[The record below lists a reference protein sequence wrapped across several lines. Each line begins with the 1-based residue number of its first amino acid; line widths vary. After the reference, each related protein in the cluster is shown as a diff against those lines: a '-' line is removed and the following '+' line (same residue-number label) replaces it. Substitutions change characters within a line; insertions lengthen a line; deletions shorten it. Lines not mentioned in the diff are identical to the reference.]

1 MDEERKVSWSARQLS
16 VILQTNRLLT
26 PLSWKEAKFRKVQL
40 GLVEWPVKRSFGP
53 RTMRTIC
60 ETVTGHFSVKMY
72 ARMDRVAILMINLMN
87 W

>member
-1 MDEERKVSWSARQLS
+1 MDEERKVTSELDKQLNS
-16 VILQTNRLLT
+16 SSTFILAVFR
-26 PLSWKEAKFRKVQL
+26 KEAKFRKVQL
-40 GLVEWPVKRSFGP
+40 GLVEWSVKRSFGL

-60 ETVTGHFSVKMY
+60 ETVTGHSSVKMS